1 MQNTTVIFDMGNVIL
16 PFDPVKPCV
25 ILGRMAKKL
34 PEVVL
39 DAVYE
44 NKLEYDFEKGLLTG
58 AQFAEGCRKALGIDL
73 PDNRLQTIWADMFEE
88 NFDVSDIV
96 RRLREQVQ
104 LLLLS
109 NTNEWHFEYAQLH
122 FPIINA
128 FEDHILSYQVGA
140 LKPEPKIYEIA
151 LAKSRYPDNV
161 IFIDDHRANV
171 TAAEK
176 LGIKGIVFKN
186 YLQLEEALIEL
197 GLKF

>member
-44 NKLEYDFEKGLLTG
+44 NKLEYDFEKGVLTG
-58 AQFAEGCRKALGIDL
+58 AEFAEECRRALGIDL
-73 PDNRLQTIWADMFEE
+73 PDDRLKNIWADMFEE
-88 NFDVSDIV
+88 DFEVSGIV
-96 RRLREQVQ
+96 RRLRDKVQ

-109 NTNEWHFEYAQLH
+109 NTNEWHFEFARLH

-128 FEDHILSYQVGA
+128 FEDNILSYEVGA
-140 LKPEPKIYEIA
+140 LKPDPKIYEAA
-151 LAKSRYPDNV
+151 LAKSRFPDNAV
-161 IFIDDHRANV
+161 FIDDHRANV
-171 TAAEK
+171 AAAEK
-176 LGIKGIVFKN
+176 LGIKGIKFEN
-186 YLQLEEALIEL
+186 YIQLEEALKDF